1 MNVSNKVKTAY
12 HKDTVT
18 KYVSISFPEIGE
30 EVFGDDIYDQS
41 LRLSEKLIDK
51 QSMEF
56 VGCIASIFK
65 ISVHGLNYDIKGKK
79 ITVRIWTDGT
89 EEEPVTL
96 FNGIVDSAV
105 SQSNKWNKEITAYDE
120 LYTLGNTEVAAWYKS
135 LKFPIT
141 LKNLRDS
148 LFAYIGLEQ
157 VETNLPNDSV
167 TIKKQYD
174 PNTLQALAVIKAICQ
189 INGAFGIVNREG
201 KFEYRILGKIKQTT
215 YPSVTLFPS
224 NNLFPAD
231 PDVAASVAARIA
243 DEINAEYFSF
253 YRRVDYEEFE
263 VKVIDKV
270 TVRQSEDDPGV
281 TYGSGAN
288 NYIVQGNI
296 FAYGLSNQEL
306 TAIAKNIYNSIGG
319 FSYYPFQ
326 SENNGLPFIECGVDA
341 VSYYVVDWEKTMGGN
356 ATLSGGSDIVYEQRP
371 FYVLNRELSGIQALK
386 DSYSAQ
392 GEEYQSEFI
401 TDLQTQI
408 DLIKKKQGVDQKYLD
423 ENFYDKG
430 TIDDM
435 FASFDPGTGG
445 DVDLSD
451 YYTKDE
457 VDNLLSDL
465 DAGFNVES
473 VETLPSKP
481 DENTIYL
488 VQGIV
493 VVN

>member
-1 MNVSNKVKTAY
+1 MDVSNKVKTAY
-12 HKDTVT
+12 HKDTVK
-18 KYVSISFPEIGE
+18 KYVSIYFPEINKEVLGE
-30 EVFGDDIYDQS
+30 EIYDQS

-56 VGCIASIFK
+56 VGCIASKFK
-65 ISVHGLNYDIKGKK
+65 ISVHGLNYNIKGKK
-79 ITVRIWTDGT
+79 IIVKIWTDGT
-89 EEEPVTL
+89 EDEQITI

-120 LYTLGNTEVAAWYKS
+120 LYTRGNTEVASWYKS
-135 LKFPIT
+135 LIFPIT

-148 LFAYIGLEQ
+148 LFNYIGLEQ
-157 VETNLPNDSV
+157 VETSLPNDGV
-167 TIKKQYD
+167 KIKKQYD

-201 KFEYRILGKIKQTT
+201 KFEYRILGDIKQTA
-215 YPSVTLFPS
+215 YPSMTLFPS
-224 NNLFPAD
+224 TSLFPAN
-231 PDVAASVAARIA
+231 PDVASAVAARIA
-243 DEINAEYFSF
+243 DEIDAEYFAF

-281 TYGSGAN
+281 TYGSGKN

-296 FAYGLSNQEL
+296 FTYGLTKQNL

-326 SENNGLPFIECGVDA
+326 SENNGLPFLECGLDA
-341 VSYYVVDWEKTMGGN
+341 VSYYVVDWEKTI
-356 ATLSGGSDIVYEQRP
+356 SGSDIVYEQRP

-386 DSYSAQ
+386 DSYSAK

-408 DLIKKKQGVDQKYLD
+408 DLIKKKQSVSKQDIEDYVGAYT
-423 ENFYDKG
+423 YDKD

-435 FASFDPGTGG
+435 FANFDPGTGG
-445 DVDLSD
+445 
-451 YYTKDE
+451 
-457 VDNLLSDL
+457 
-465 DAGFNVES
+465 GFNVES
-473 VETLPSKP
+473 VAALPSNP
-481 DENTIYL
+481 DSNTIYL
-488 VQGIV
+488 IQGV
-493 VVN
+493 VVVE

>member
-1 MNVSNKVKTAY
+1 MDVSNKVKTAY

-18 KYVSISFPEIGE
+18 KYVSIYFPEINKEVLGE
-30 EVFGDDIYDQS
+30 EIYDQS

-56 VGCIASIFK
+56 VGCIASKFK
-65 ISVHGLNYDIKGKK
+65 ISVHGLNYNIKGKK
-79 ITVRIWTDGT
+79 IIVKIWTDGT
-89 EEEPVTL
+89 EDEQITI

-120 LYTLGNTEVAAWYKS
+120 LYTRGNTEVASWYKS
-135 LKFPIT
+135 LIFPIT

-148 LFAYIGLEQ
+148 LFNYIGLEQ
-157 VETNLPNDSV
+157 VETSLPNDGV
-167 TIKKQYD
+167 KIKKQYD

-201 KFEYRILGKIKQTT
+201 KFEYRILGDIKQTA
-215 YPSVTLFPS
+215 YPSMTLFPS
-224 NNLFPAD
+224 TSLFPANQ
-231 PDVAASVAARIA
+231 DVASAVAARIA
-243 DEINAEYFSF
+243 DEIDAEYFAF

-281 TYGSGAN
+281 TYGSGKN

-296 FAYGLSNQEL
+296 FTYGLTKQNL

-326 SENNGLPFIECGVDA
+326 SENNGLPFLECGLDA
-341 VSYYVVDWEKTMGGN
+341 VSYYVVDWEKTI
-356 ATLSGGSDIVYEQRP
+356 SGSDIVYEQRP

-386 DSYSAQ
+386 DSYSAK

-408 DLIKKKQGVDQKYLD
+408 DLIKKKQSVSKQDIEDYVGAYT
-423 ENFYDKG
+423 YDKD

-435 FASFDPGTGG
+435 FANFDPGTGG
-445 DVDLSD
+445 
-451 YYTKDE
+451 
-457 VDNLLSDL
+457 
-465 DAGFNVES
+465 GFNVES
-473 VETLPSKP
+473 VAALPSNP
-481 DENTIYL
+481 DSNTIYL
-488 VQGIV
+488 IQGV
-493 VVN
+493 VVVE

>member
-1 MNVSNKVKTAY
+1 MVVSGNVKNAY

-18 KYVSISFPEIGE
+18 KYVSLSFPEIGK
-30 EVFGDDIYDQS
+30 EVFGEDIYNES

-56 VGCIASIFK
+56 VGCIASMFK

-135 LKFPIT
+135 LTFPIT

-231 PDVAASVAARIA
+231 PDVAASSASRIA

-270 TVRQSEDDPGV
+270 TVRQSEDDQGV

-326 SENNGLPFIECGVDA
+326 IGRAHV
-341 VSYYVVDWEKTMGGN
+341 
-356 ATLSGGSDIVYEQRP
+356 
-371 FYVLNRELSGIQALK
+371 
-386 DSYSAQ
+386 
-392 GEEYQSEFI
+392 
-401 TDLQTQI
+401 
-408 DLIKKKQGVDQKYLD
+408 
-423 ENFYDKG
+423 
-430 TIDDM
+430 
-435 FASFDPGTGG
+435 
-445 DVDLSD
+445 
-451 YYTKDE
+451 
-457 VDNLLSDL
+457 
-465 DAGFNVES
+465 
-473 VETLPSKP
+473 
-481 DENTIYL
+481 
-488 VQGIV
+488 
-493 VVN
+493 

>member
-1 MNVSNKVKTAY
+1 MSL
-12 HKDTVT
+12 
-18 KYVSISFPEIGE
+18 SFPEIGK
-30 EVFGDDIYDQS
+30 EVSGEDIYNES

-56 VGCIASIFK
+56 VGCIASMFK

-105 SQSNKWNKEITAYDE
+105 SQSNRWNKEITAYDE
-120 LYTLGNTEVAAWYKS
+120 LYTLGNTE
-135 LKFPIT
+135 
-141 LKNLRDS
+141 
-148 LFAYIGLEQ
+148 
-157 VETNLPNDSV
+157 
-167 TIKKQYD
+167 
-174 PNTLQALAVIKAICQ
+174 
-189 INGAFGIVNREG
+189 
-201 KFEYRILGKIKQTT
+201 
-215 YPSVTLFPS
+215 
-224 NNLFPAD
+224 
-231 PDVAASVAARIA
+231 VAASVAARIA

-281 TYGSGAN
+281 TYGSGTN

-296 FAYGLSNQEL
+296 FAYGLSNQEF

-341 VSYYVVDWEKTMGGN
+341 VSYYVVNWEKTMGGQK
-356 ATLSGGSDIVYEQRP
+356 ARSGDIVYEQRP

-386 DSYSAQ
+386 DSYSAK
-392 GEEYQSEFI
+392 GEEYQSEFV

-408 DLIKKKQGVDQKYLD
+408 DLIKKNQGADKSYV
-423 ENFYDKG
+423 ENYVGNYTYDKG
-430 TIDDM
+430 MIDDM
-435 FASFDPGTGG
+435 FANFDPGTGG
-445 DVDLSD
+445 
-451 YYTKDE
+451 
-457 VDNLLSDL
+457 
-465 DAGFNVES
+465 GFNVES
-473 VETLPSKP
+473 VAALPSNP
-481 DENTIYL
+481 DPNTIYL
-488 VQGIV
+488 IQGV
-493 VVN
+493 VVVE

>member
-1 MNVSNKVKTAY
+1 MVVSGNVKNAY

-18 KYVSISFPEIGE
+18 KYVSLSFPEIGK
-30 EVFGDDIYDQS
+30 EVYGKDIYTES

-56 VGCIASIFK
+56 VGCIASMFK

-120 LYTLGNTEVAAWYKS
+120 LYTRGNTEVAAWYKS

-157 VETNLPNDSV
+157 VATSLPNDGV
-167 TIKKQYD
+167 TIKKWYD

-189 INGAFGIVNREG
+189 INGAFGIINREG
-201 KFEYRILGKIKQTT
+201 KFEYRILGDIKQTA
-215 YPSVTLFPS
+215 YPSLTLFPS
-224 NNLFPAD
+224 NNLFPSD
-231 PDVAASVAARIA
+231 PDVAASAAARIA

-270 TVRQSEDDPGV
+270 TVRQSEDDQGV
-281 TYGSGAN
+281 TYGSGTN

-296 FAYGLSNQEL
+296 FAYGLSKQEL

-326 SENNGLPFIECGVDA
+326 SENNGLPFIECGIDA
-341 VSYYVVDWEKTMGGN
+341 VSYYVVDWEKTMNGQKN
-356 ATLSGGSDIVYEQRP
+356 RSGGLDIVYEQRP

-386 DSYSAQ
+386 DSYSAK
-392 GEEYQSEFI
+392 GEEYQSEFV

-408 DLIKKKQGVDQKYLD
+408 DLIKKNQGADKSYV
-423 ENFYDKG
+423 ENYVGNYTYDKG

-435 FASFDPGTGG
+435 FANFDPGTGG
-445 DVDLSD
+445 
-451 YYTKDE
+451 
-457 VDNLLSDL
+457 
-465 DAGFNVES
+465 GFNVES
-473 VETLPSKP
+473 VAALPSNP
-481 DENTIYL
+481 DPNTIYL
-488 VQGIV
+488 IQGV
-493 VVN
+493 VVVE

>member
-1 MNVSNKVKTAY
+1 MVVSGNVKNAY

-18 KYVSISFPEIGE
+18 KYVSLSFPEIGK
-30 EVFGDDIYDQS
+30 EVFGEDIYNES

-56 VGCIASIFK
+56 VGCIASMFK

-135 LKFPIT
+135 LTFPIT

-231 PDVAASVAARIA
+231 PDVAASSASRIA

-270 TVRQSEDDPGV
+270 TVRQSEDDQGV

-341 VSYYVVDWEKTMGGN
+341 VSYYVVNWEKTMGGQK
-356 ATLSGGSDIVYEQRP
+356 ARSGDIVYEQRP
-371 FYVLNRELSGIQALK
+371 FYVLNRELSSIQALK
-386 DSYSAQ
+386 DSYSAK
-392 GEEYQSEFI
+392 GEEYQSEFV

-408 DLIKKKQGVDQKYLD
+408 DLIKKNQGADKSYV
-423 ENFYDKG
+423 ENYVGNYTYDKG

-435 FASFDPGTGG
+435 FANFDPGTGG
-445 DVDLSD
+445 
-451 YYTKDE
+451 
-457 VDNLLSDL
+457 
-465 DAGFNVES
+465 GFNVES
-473 VETLPSKP
+473 VAALPSNP
-481 DENTIYL
+481 DPNTIYL
-488 VQGIV
+488 IQGV
-493 VVN
+493 VVVE

>member
-1 MNVSNKVKTAY
+1 MDVSNKVKTAY

-18 KYVSISFPEIGE
+18 KYVSIYFPEINKEVLGE
-30 EVFGDDIYDQS
+30 EIYDQS

-56 VGCIASIFK
+56 VGCIASKFK
-65 ISVHGLNYDIKGKK
+65 ISVHGLNYNIKGKK
-79 ITVRIWTDGT
+79 IIVKIWTDGT
-89 EEEPVTL
+89 EDEQITI

-120 LYTLGNTEVAAWYKS
+120 LYTRGNTEVASWYKS
-135 LKFPIT
+135 LIFPIT

-148 LFAYIGLEQ
+148 LFNYIGLEQ
-157 VETNLPNDSV
+157 VETSLPNDGV
-167 TIKKQYD
+167 KIKKQYD

-201 KFEYRILGKIKQTT
+201 KFEYRILGDIKQTA
-215 YPSVTLFPS
+215 YPSMTLFPS
-224 NNLFPAD
+224 TSLFPAN
-231 PDVAASVAARIA
+231 PDVASAVAARIA
-243 DEINAEYFSF
+243 DEIDAEYFAF

-281 TYGSGAN
+281 TYGSGKN

-296 FAYGLSNQEL
+296 FTYGLTKQNL

-326 SENNGLPFIECGVDA
+326 SENNGLPFLECGLDA
-341 VSYYVVDWEKTMGGN
+341 VSYYVVDWEKTI
-356 ATLSGGSDIVYEQRP
+356 SGSDIVYEQRP

-386 DSYSAQ
+386 DSYSAK

-408 DLIKKKQGVDQKYLD
+408 DLIKKKQSVSKQDIEDYVGAYT
-423 ENFYDKG
+423 YDKD

-435 FASFDPGTGG
+435 FANFDPGTGG
-445 DVDLSD
+445 
-451 YYTKDE
+451 
-457 VDNLLSDL
+457 
-465 DAGFNVES
+465 GFNVES
-473 VETLPSKP
+473 VAALPSNP
-481 DENTIYL
+481 DSNTIYL
-488 VQGIV
+488 IQGV
-493 VVN
+493 VVVE

>member
-1 MNVSNKVKTAY
+1 MVVSGNVKNAY

-18 KYVSISFPEIGE
+18 KYVSLSFPEIGK
-30 EVFGDDIYDQS
+30 EVSGEDIYTES

-56 VGCIASIFK
+56 VGCIASMFK
-65 ISVHGLNYDIKGKK
+65 ISVHGLNYDTKGKK

-120 LYTLGNTEVAAWYKS
+120 LYTRGNTEVAAWYKS

-157 VETNLPNDSV
+157 VATSLPNDGV
-167 TIKKQYD
+167 TIKKWYD

-189 INGAFGIVNREG
+189 INGAFGIINREG
-201 KFEYRILGKIKQTT
+201 KFEYRILGDIKQTA
-215 YPSVTLFPS
+215 YPSLTLFPS
-224 NNLFPAD
+224 NNLFPSD
-231 PDVAASVAARIA
+231 PDVAASAAARIA

-263 VKVIDKV
+263 GKVIDKV
-270 TVRQSEDDPGV
+270 TVRQSEDDQGV
-281 TYGSGAN
+281 TYGSGTN

-296 FAYGLSNQEL
+296 FAYGLSKQEL

-326 SENNGLPFIECGVDA
+326 SENNGLPFIECGIDA
-341 VSYYVVDWEKTMGGN
+341 VSYYVVDWEKTMNGQKN
-356 ATLSGGSDIVYEQRP
+356 RSGGLDIVYEQRP

-386 DSYSAQ
+386 DSYSAK

-408 DLIKKKQGVDQKYLD
+408 DTIKKNTGVNVKDYVND
-423 ENFYDKG
+423 YVGDYTYDKG

-435 FASFDPGTGG
+435 FANFEGG
-445 DVDLSD
+445 GGS
-451 YYTKDE
+451 KII
-457 VDNLLSDL
+457 
-465 DAGFNVES
+465 S
-473 VETLPSKP
+473 VEKLPADHIDP
-481 DENTIYL
+481 DAYYAI
-488 VQGIV
+488 QGIV
-493 VVN
+493 VVE

>member
-1 MNVSNKVKTAY
+1 MEVSSAVKTAY
-12 HKDTVT
+12 QKDTVT
-18 KYVSISFPEIGE
+18 KYVSLYFPELDREVSGE
-30 EVFGDDIYDQS
+30 DIYNES

-51 QSMEF
+51 KSMEF
-56 VGCIASIFK
+56 VGCIASMFK
-65 ISVHGLNYDIKGKK
+65 ISVHGINYDIKGKK
-79 ITVRIWTDGT
+79 IVVKIWTDGT
-89 EEEPVTL
+89 EEEPVVL
-96 FNGIVDSAV
+96 FRGIVDSAV

-120 LYTLGNTEVAAWYKS
+120 LYTRGNTEVAAWYKS
-135 LKFPIT
+135 LTFPIT

-157 VETNLPNDSV
+157 VETSLPNDGV

-174 PNTLQALAVIKAICQ
+174 PNTLQALAVIKAVCQ
-189 INGAFGIVNREG
+189 INGAFGIINREG
-201 KFEYRILGKIKQTT
+201 KFEYRILGEIKQTA

-224 NNLFPAD
+224 NNIFPSD
-231 PDVAASVAARIA
+231 PDVAASVVERIA

-281 TYGSGAN
+281 TYGSGIN

-296 FAYGLSNQEL
+296 FAYGLSKQDL
-306 TAIAKNIYNSIGG
+306 TEIAKNIYNSIGG

-326 SENNGLPFIECGVDA
+326 SENNGLPFIECGIDA
-341 VSYYVVDWEKTMGGN
+341 VSYYVVDWEKTMQGKK
-356 ATLSGGSDIVYEQRP
+356 TRDGSTDIAYEQRP

-386 DSYSAQ
+386 DSYSAK

-408 DLIKKKQGVDQKYLD
+408 DLIKKNQGADKTYV
-423 ENFYDKG
+423 ENFVGDYTYDKG
-430 TIDDM
+430 TIDEM
-435 FASFDPGTGG
+435 FANFEGG
-445 DVDLSD
+445 GSGV
-451 YYTKDE
+451 
-457 VDNLLSDL
+457 
-465 DAGFNVES
+465 NVES
-473 VETLPSKP
+473 VATLPSNP
-481 DENTIYL
+481 DDNTIYL
-488 VQGIV
+488 IQGKV

>member
-1 MNVSNKVKTAY
+1 MDVSNAVKTAY
-12 HKDTVT
+12 HKDTVK
-18 KYVSISFPEIGE
+18 KYLSLSFPEIGK
-30 EVFGDDIYDQS
+30 EVLGEDVYSES

-56 VGCIASIFK
+56 VGCIASMFK

-79 ITVRIWTDGT
+79 LIVKIWTDGT

-120 LYTLGNTEVAAWYKS
+120 LYTRGNTEVAAWYKS
-135 LKFPIT
+135 IIFPIT
-141 LKNLRDS
+141 LKDFRDS
-148 LFAYIGLEQ
+148 LFGYIGLDQ
-157 VETNLPNDSV
+157 VDASLPNDRV

-174 PNTLQALAVIKAICQ
+174 PNTLQALSVIKAICQ

-201 KFEYRILGKIKQTT
+201 KFEYRILGDIKQTA
-215 YPSVTLFPS
+215 YPSMTLFPS
-224 NNLFPAD
+224 TNLFPAN
-231 PDVAASVAARIA
+231 PDVAAAVAAKIA
-243 DEINAEYFSF
+243 DDINAEYFAF
-253 YRRVDYEEFE
+253 YRRVDYEEYE

-281 TYGSGAN
+281 TYGSGKN

-296 FAYGLSNQEL
+296 FTYGLTAMEL
-306 TAIAKNIYNSIGG
+306 TAIAKNIYRSIGG

-326 SENNGLPFIECGVDA
+326 SENNGLPFIECGLDA
-341 VSYYVVDWEKTMGGN
+341 VSYYVVDWEKTMSGKN
-356 ATLSGGSDIVYEQRP
+356 ARSGGSDIVYEQRP
-371 FYVLNRELSGIQALK
+371 FYVLSRELSGIQALK
-386 DSYSAQ
+386 DSYSAK

-408 DLIKKKQGVDQKYLD
+408 DLIKKNQGVNKQDIEDYVGDYTYSQ
-423 ENFYDKG
+423 EE
-430 TIDDM
+430 IDDM
-435 FASFDPGTGG
+435 FANFEGG
-445 DVDLSD
+445 G
-451 YYTKDE
+451 
-457 VDNLLSDL
+457 
-465 DAGFNVES
+465 GFNVES
-473 VETLPSKP
+473 VASLPAIP

-488 VQGIV
+488 IQGKV